1 MFNLYMV
8 YFATNTCSECR
19 LFIESLDSLES
30 VQDRFALNG
39 WERAEIVERD
49 ESGQAIRV
57 QSESDGVS
65 RLIAVME

>member
-8 YFATNTCSECR
+8 YFATNTCSEGR

-49 ESGQAIRV
+49 ESGGAIRI

-65 RLIAVME
+65 RLIAVWE